1 MKLTKEKLQQ
11 IIKEELENL
20 VNEQATSDYDRA
32 KEWLKGVHEMMKE
45 KGKIVPMEMRDRL
58 RGILINGGA
67 KDDEGMIAPLDR
79 DDVMRLELQAMREL
93 GAKNPTPKSTV
104 SDEDSLKSMARAN
117 EADPERFTRG
127 T

>member
-79 DDVMRLELQAMREL
+79 DDVMRLENEAMKEL
-93 GAKNPTPKSTV
+93 NPRKDPNPAV
-104 SDEDSLKSMARAN
+104 SDEDSLKSMAKAQER
-117 EADPERFTRG
+117 DPERFTRG

>member
-1 MKLTKEKLQQ
+1 MKLTRQKLQQ

-20 VNEQATSDYDRA
+20 VNEEATSDYDRA

-58 RGILINGGA
+58 RGILVSGGA
-67 KDDEGMIAPLDR
+67 KDDDGQIAPLSR
-79 DDVMRLELQAMREL
+79 DDVMQLENEAMREL
-93 GAKNPTPKSTV
+93 ADENPTPKSTV
-104 SDEDSLKSMARAN
+104 SPEDSLRSMAKAAER
-117 EADPERFTRG
+117 DPNFTRG